1 MAETYKG
8 LTIRIGG
15 DTTRLQSALRSA
27 DSAISNTQRQLRAMT
42 QALKMD
48 PSSASALNRQ
58 LELTGRR
65 AIEVNQRLA
74 TLKSSLRDIS
84 SQRVDFLNGEQST
97 KTIGQLASETADAS
111 KRAAEA
117 KENYNAINGEL
128 ERLYKSINSAARANE
143 QFGKGFDVREQVLS
157 YGDLRDQLVQTGAAT
172 DQQIDRVNELRAAWK
187 GAFEENEIAKAVA
200 RVEDLNSEMIKTEA
214 SAKQVSRQFA
224 DMSRAS
230 FSKSIGADLE
240 KELQDVAK
248 AADKVEDRVS
258 RLQKALDVDPG
269 NIETV
274 RLALDTIDEA
284 AANAEDRLDLLRQ
297 KVAAMDAQGIGDLAE
312 GIDQTAIS
320 AQRAADEYADV
331 TEQVNRCQGEIRS
344 LAEQQRAFES
354 HGDTT
359 SDRYREL
366 GNEIREAESRLAQLV
381 ARQRELQ
388 ASADN
393 GALVQEYR
401 EAKVQIAET
410 AAEYQRLKKAQSD
423 VTGFKG
429 LSSQTL
435 MELGMTLSTTV
446 TPAILSFGASAIQSA
461 EEIDSAYRDMRKT
474 VDGTE
479 SDFERLRQAAVDFS
493 TTHVT
498 SADQILQIQAIGG
511 ELGVATEDLQTFA
524 ETVSN
529 LDVATDL
536 DAETAATALGQLD
549 NIMNDLSGA
558 TMPQFADA
566 LVRLGNNGASTESQI
581 VDIAKRIGS
590 MASIIGMST
599 PEVLAWASSIASTG
613 QNAEAAGT
621 AISNTM
627 ADIESAVA
635 SGGDSLMAFAEVS
648 GMSAQEFAAAWESD
662 PSTAM
667 RSFIEGLNGI
677 EEDGGSATATLS
689 DLGITATRQVQA
701 IEGLMQT
708 IGGLDDNLRMSN
720 DAWNGVSDQWGEAG
734 DAANEASKKAEG
746 FSGSLSRLQNMAQV
760 LGSEIGESLVPF
772 IDILADVLGDAT
784 EWFVDLPDAVQTFI
798 STIGGMTAAVGPLLL
813 MGRAIGSLK
822 EDLSGFMTK
831 VRSGSGIVAKFAN
844 SISGLQ
850 AGLIG
855 LGIGAAV
862 TALVMLGQEM
872 EKARQN
878 AENLE
883 KATDGL
889 SGTVKTASSR
899 LVSGARDMEGF
910 GVAAEDAMKHIDE
923 FVDSQDEFIESQAD
937 VADQIESTIGSA
949 EKQITSLGQAQ
960 SVIEQYAN
968 KSGLSATEQG
978 KLRAAIELVNQEC
991 GTQYSVVDAANGKI
1005 ADQEGAILNTTEAIR
1020 DYISA
1025 MQDKVRVDALRQS
1038 YDDAVSA
1045 QIDAQNRYAEGL
1057 EAFTNAQESFE
1068 KKWGDTKPTD
1078 MFGMLE
1084 YNEDLANVNK
1094 LKSDLEDLED
1104 VVGDNDAAVESLAEQ
1119 IGIASAVADGTANDF
1134 VELAYRSEEIGEGL
1148 ASTGQSIVDFAGA
1161 MEQSG
1166 YTIEDFN
1173 DLTSEEMSQL
1183 AENFDGSLASMLD
1196 AMDALGKEM
1205 PKKGLEAVLG
1215 LTEGMSSASESAIR
1229 TALDISG
1236 MTLEQF
1242 SFNVSQF
1249 QLTGEDQIAAYA
1261 RGLSNGNTSEVAA
1274 MKAIEATQGLGS
1286 YLSQFGIEGQ
1296 AGIDAFI
1303 LAIQSGDTWTAALE
1317 KGRQAAQGISDSK
1330 PDVETAAGDVADA
1343 ANTNLT
1349 DVGDVASPWEDAVNS
1364 IGAAIASAGRWAINT
1379 AWGIA
1384 NSIAAALADARASL
1398 NSMPSSASGSGGGF
1412 SGGGGGGAGGGGGGG
1427 FRSAAAVSA
1436 RSAAAP
1442 ASVPSVQAMSVPTY
1456 ARASVPDITSNARG
1470 IVSSARSSSVT
1481 SRSAGGYAGSVDASR
1496 RASTINQYYI
1506 GDTSVTT
1513 MNDQEF
1519 AREFVNLMDRY
1530 GRLART

>member
-48 PSSASALNRQ
+48 PSSTSALNRQ

-65 AIEVNQRLA
+65 AVEINQRLA

-84 SQRVDFLNGEQST
+84 GQRVDFLNGEQSA

-117 KENYNAINGEL
+117 KESYNAINGEL
-128 ERLYKSINSAARANE
+128 ERLYKSINSAARANK
-143 QFGKGFDVREQVLS
+143 QFGKSFDVREQVLS
-157 YGDLRDQLVQTGAAT
+157 YGDLRDKLVQAGAAT

-187 GAFEENEIAKAVA
+187 GAFEENEVAKAVA

-312 GIDQTAIS
+312 GIDQTALS

-344 LAEQQRAFES
+344 LAEQQRALES

-359 SDRYREL
+359 SDRYKEL

-381 ARQRELQ
+381 ARQREMQ

-401 EAKVQIAET
+401 EAKVQIAEA
-410 AAEYQRLKKAQSD
+410 AAEVQRLKQAQSEI
-423 VTGFKG
+423 TGFKG

-435 MELGMTLSTTV
+435 MELGMTLSTSV

-479 SDFERLRQAAVDFS
+479 ADFERLRQAAVDFS

-558 TMPQFADA
+558 TMPQFSDA

-581 VDIAKRIGS
+581 IDIAKRIGS
-590 MASIIGMST
+590 MASIIDMST
-599 PEVLAWASSIASTG
+599 PDVLAWASSIASTG

-648 GMSAQEFAAAWESD
+648 GMSAQEFASAWESD

-689 DLGITATRQVQA
+689 GLGITATRQVQA

-720 DAWNGVSDQWGEAG
+720 DAWNGVSDKWGEAG

-772 IDILADVLGDAT
+772 IDLLADVLGDAT

-798 STIGGMTAAVGPLLL
+798 SALGGMTAAVGPMLLI
-813 MGRAIGSLK
+813 GRAIGSLK
-822 EDLSGFMTK
+822 EDLNGFLSPITSASSATEAFTN
-831 VRSGSGIVAKFAN
+831 VLG
-844 SISGLQ
+844 GLKG
-850 AGLIG
+850 GLIG
-855 LGIGAAV
+855 LGIGAATVAIGAFATACYDAYEEQRRFNESVEDFSDASSDSSSLMDYSGGIADIGAEAEASSVSLDALSDSMERHAEAMQQNTEAAKGQIAQLSTAQGIINTYAGV
-862 TALVMLGQEM
+862 TDLSAQAQGRLQWALDLVNQEF
-872 EKARQN
+872 
-878 AENLE
+878 
-883 KATDGL
+883 GL
-889 SGTVKTASSR
+889 S
-899 LVSGARDMEGF
+899 
-910 GVAAEDAMKHIDE
+910 I
-923 FVDSQDEFIESQAD
+923 SQAD
-937 VADQIESTIGSA
+937 VAKDKYVDQNGAVQDLTDTINALVEAKKNEARVDAITANLTEAYSA
-949 EKQITSLGQAQ
+949 QTDAAKSLAQAQADYNDQVQEYIDSGMDPETAREAAYYHTEEGKALRASEQSYAEATKAVRENEESLGVATKSASEAADAYDALSTKMDQADFTLFSAQLEQAGTSFGSLSDDLRELGANTDQFAQLQ
-960 SVIEQYAN
+960 SEDLEYVASQYDGTSASLVAALQRVGVQMDDTKV
-968 KSGLSATEQG
+968 KSVESA
-978 KLRAAIELVNQEC
+978 AAIRQSLMSWGDGAIQEVLNRT
-991 GTQYSVVDAANGKI
+991 GIDIDVLSTKMANSSMASQNMSKVTQEQFAAMASAANGDVNRMIFMLENYNSVPIYDKNGKVTI
-1005 ADQEGAILNTTEAIR
+1005 TETN
-1020 DYISA
+1020 
-1025 MQDKVRVDALRQS
+1025 L
-1038 YDDAVSA
+1038 
-1045 QIDAQNRYAEGL
+1045 IDANDNLYTWNGTELLDHEGSVVVDQVEL
-1057 EAFTNAQESFE
+1057 QDAYGNVVIWNGTEL
-1068 KKWGDTKPTD
+1068 KPMDTEVTCD
-1078 MFGMLE
+1078 W
-1084 YNEDLANVNK
+1084 
-1094 LKSDLEDLED
+1094 SDL
-1104 VVGDNDAAVESLAEQ
+1104 VE
-1119 IGIASAVADGTANDF
+1119 ANEWID
-1134 VELAYRSEEIGEGL
+1134 
-1148 ASTGQSIVDFAGA
+1148 T
-1161 MEQSG
+1161 
-1166 YTIEDFN
+1166 
-1173 DLTSEEMSQL
+1173 
-1183 AENFDGSLASMLD
+1183 
-1196 AMDALGKEM
+1196 
-1205 PKKGLEAVLG
+1205 VL
-1215 LTEGMSSASESAIR
+1215 SK
-1229 TALDISG
+1229 
-1236 MTLEQF
+1236 
-1242 SFNVSQF
+1242 
-1249 QLTGEDQIAAYA
+1249 
-1261 RGLSNGNTSEVAA
+1261 NGR
-1274 MKAIEATQGLGS
+1274 K
-1286 YLSQFGIEGQ
+1286 
-1296 AGIDAFI
+1296 
-1303 LAIQSGDTWTAALE
+1303 
-1317 KGRQAAQGISDSK
+1317 SK
-1330 PDVETAAGDVADA
+1330 ITVETVYKTTYTTSG
-1343 ANTNLT
+1343 T
-1349 DVGDVASPWEDAVNS
+1349 
-1364 IGAAIASAGRWAINT
+1364 
-1379 AWGIA
+1379 
-1384 NSIAAALADARASL
+1384 
-1398 NSMPSSASGSGGGF
+1398 PSGGSSGGSGG
-1412 SGGGGGGAGGGGGGG
+1412 SD
-1427 FRSAAAVSA
+1427 RSAAQSLMY
-1436 RSAAAP
+1436 AAART
-1442 ASVPSVQAMSVPTY
+1442 APSVQALSYDPSRYAAIQPMSVPKAMASSVPDLSGIANGIVYDMNRNLT
-1456 ARASVPDITSNARG
+1456 ARAS
-1470 IVSSARSSSVT
+1470 
-1481 SRSAGGYAGSVDASR
+1481 GGYAGSVDASR